1 MPWRK
6 AVHMLQRTRITPSS
20 GALLS
25 ILSLCSDFALEK
37 TRHAAYASDHLGK
50 EFVK

>member
-1 MPWRK
+1 MPWRR
-6 AVHMLQRTRITPSS
+6 AVHMLQSARKTS